1 MDLAIQVYIQASNGN
16 SLQELLQGSS
26 DPNELSS
33 SIFLARVWRT
43 TPAVKSA
50 LRLFKAATRCI
61 DLKKGTLCI
70 LNKLLKNLK
79 MLQKIRSSYIP
90 YRNTC
95 LLIIKINS
103 LLLQNIVSN
112 L

>member
-1 MDLAIQVYIQASNGN
+1 MDLAIQVYVQASNEN

-50 LRLFKAATRCI
+50 LRLFKVATRCI
-61 DLKKGTLCI
+61 DSLKKIAAIFSVAQSKLVPRAHALELETSWTSIVMQTSALQGQ
-70 LNKLLKNLK
+70 KLLAKGH
-79 MLQKIRSSYIP
+79 
-90 YRNTC
+90 
-95 LLIIKINS
+95 
-103 LLLQNIVSN
+103 
-112 L
+112 